1 MQTDSNKV
9 KQENSTTY
17 KGDGYWYAIKKQFK
31 NSRASKWSLRI
42 LIVLLFIALFSD
54 FIANEKP
61 LYCQID
67 GATSFPVFKDYLVK
81 TNLTNWP
88 PQLLNIDWR
97 NADYDK
103 VIFAPVP
110 YSATTMDL
118 NNTGY
123 KSPFDQQKVKSKR
136 FWHWLG
142 TDKLG
147 RDTLAGMISGTR
159 TAMLVGVIAMSIA
172 TIIGLF
178 FGTIAGYFGDEKF
191 KLSRAKLLMNI
202 IAFLFAI
209 FFAFIARQYII
220 SEGNTLLELLK
231 SLLIFILVFVLFN
244 LLAKLF
250 EIIPFLK
257 NEVKVPLDILVMRLI
272 EVVNSIPGLLFL
284 LALLAIIKHPS
295 ILYVMLFIGLLR
307 WTGIARFVRAE
318 LLRIRNLK
326 YIEATQAFGFD
337 SFHIILKHAIPNA
350 ITPVLITLAFGIASA
365 ILVEAFLSFLGIGV
379 GPEEVTWGSM
389 LSHARTN
396 FSAWWLAIFPGI
408 AIFITVTI
416 FNLIGEG
423 LTNALSRKA

>member
-1 MQTDSNKV
+1 MSTGSNIMK
-9 KQENSTTY
+9 EEAASY
-17 KGDGYWYAIKKQFK
+17 SGGGYWYTIKKHFK
-31 NSRASKWSLRI
+31 KSRSSKWSLRI

-67 GATSFPVFKDYLVK
+67 GVTSFPVLKNYLVK
-81 TNLTNWP
+81 TKLSKWP
-88 PQLLNIDWR
+88 PQLLNMDWS
-97 NADYDK
+97 NADYNK
-103 VIFAPVP
+103 VIFAPIP
-110 YSATTMDL
+110 YSATTMDM

-123 KSPFDQQKVKSKR
+123 ISPFGKQDVKSKR

-147 RDTLAGMISGTR
+147 RDTLAGMIAGTR

-178 FGTIAGYFGDEKF
+178 FGTIAGYFGDNKF
-191 KLSRAKLLMNI
+191 KLTRAQLLMNI
-202 IAFLFAI
+202 IALVFAI
-209 FFAFIARQYII
+209 FFAFIARQYVLA
-220 SEGNTLLELLK
+220 EGNTLFELFK
-231 SLLIFILVFVLFN
+231 SLLIFVSVFILFN
-244 LLAKLF
+244 LLASILNF
-250 EIIPFLK
+250 IPFLK
-257 NEVKVPLDILVMRLI
+257 KEVTIPIDILIMRLI
-272 EVVNSIPGLLFL
+272 EVMNSIPGLLFL
-284 LALLAIIKHPS
+284 LAMLAIIKHPS

-326 YIEATQAFGFD
+326 YIEATEAFGFKTMR
-337 SFHIILKHAIPNA
+337 IIVKHAIPNA
-350 ITPVLITLAFGIASA
+350 ITPVLITIAFGIASA
-365 ILVEAFLSFLGIGV
+365 ILLEAFLSFLGIGV

-408 AIFITVTI
+408 AIFITVTV

-423 LTNALSRKA
+423 LTNAVKR